1 MKIENNNVES
11 TSFGD
16 ELLIHSTGN
25 LLELFAGSRSVG
37 SVGEEKGMNVFSIDW
52 QKFDKIDLVIDIE
65 DLQTKDVPFVPDVV
79 WASPD
84 CTSYTIAAISTHRNG
99 TEPKSDY
106 AKKCDSVNKHFISLI
121 DEWLVINPNLV
132 FFIENPRGML
142 RKMPFMQRFKR
153 HTVWY
158 CFAGETKIITKN
170 GIKQISTLCDREEF
184 LLTNNQWVKS
194 KIRNYGKQKIWELT
208 LSRSGKKKIIR
219 TTEEHE
225 WFMESKGGKSSVVKT
240 IDLIRGKFLTPSYLN
255 INTKNY
261 KIDNE
266 WVSKGFVFG
275 DGYTVKPK
283 TKLIK
288 YEKSV
293 AQFCGEKDKA
303 MLPFFEGFGGKRTYV
318 KYSNSIRIHC
328 LPETWKNG
336 IPTVDDDKNKIFSWL
351 SGYFAA
357 DGTVGKTG
365 QCTISSASL
374 NNLRMFETLCTIIG
388 IRTQGISSCKR
399 LGYGKVETDLYSL
412 SIDRTSLTSEFFHI
426 PHHKERFIKNKKIKH
441 QPKRWSIVGILETND
456 VEEVYCA
463 EVPNFESFTL
473 GGNILTHNCTYGDD
487 RAKPTDIWT
496 NSESWLP
503 RPVCHNGNKNCHH
516 QPAPRGSKTGTQGK
530 KGSYNR
536 SKIPKELCQEIIES
550 SI

>member
-1 MKIENNNVES
+1 MKI
-11 TSFGD
+11 
-16 ELLIHSTGN
+16 
-25 LLELFAGSRSVG
+25 LELFAGSRSLG
-37 SVGEEKGMNVFSIDW
+37 KAAEELGHKAFSVDW
-52 QKFDKIDLVIDIE
+52 EAYDGIDLVKDISKME
-65 DLQTKDVPFVPDVV
+65 INDIPFTPDFV
-79 WASPD
+79 WMSPD
-84 CTSYTIAAISTHRNG
+84 CTSYSIAAISTHRNR
-99 TEPKSDY
+99 TEPKTEY
-106 AKKCDSVNKHFISLI
+106 AKFCDNTNQHAISLI
-121 DEWLVINPNLV
+121 KKWLEINPNMV

-142 RKMPFMQRFKR
+142 RKMPWMQEFKR
-153 HTVWY
+153 HTIWY
-158 CFAGETKIITKN
+158 CFAGETEIITKN
-170 GIKQISTLCDREEF
+170 GIKQISTLCDTEEF

-240 IDLIRGKFLTPSYLN
+240 RDLIKGKFLTSSYLG
-255 INTKNY
+255 INTKKY

-266 WVSKGFVFG
+266 WVSRGFVFG
-275 DGYTVKPK
+275 DGYTIKPK
-283 TKLIK
+283 AKLVK

-318 KYSNSIRIHC
+318 KYSNSIRIHA
-328 LPETWKNG
+328 LPETWKNNT
-336 IPTVDDDKNKIFSWL
+336 PTIDDDKNKIFSWL

-374 NNLRMFETLCTIIG
+374 ENLRTFETLCTIIG
-388 IRTQGISSCKR
+388 IGTQGISSCKR

-412 SIDRTSLTSEFFHI
+412 SLDRTNLISEFFHI

-441 QPKRWSIVGILETND
+441 QPKRWSIVDVQETNIIED
-456 VEEVYCA
+456 VYCA

-473 GGNILTHNCTYGDD
+473 AGNILTHNCKYGDN

-496 NSESWLP
+496 NSTSWVP
-503 RPVCHNGNKNCHH
+503 RKVCHNGNPDCHH
-516 QPAPRGSKTGTQGK
+516 ERAPRGSKTGTQGRK
-530 KGSYNR
+530 DSYNR
-536 SKIPKELCQEIIES
+536 SKIPHELCLEILRS
-550 SI
+550 SGA